1 MRQAANLYEWPKFF
15 LSMHHVVHRHVKEN
29 YNLEIV
35 TPNIYDQT
43 HIWTITINT
52 QENIDLF
59 YEIYIWDIENYLVKN
74 TFELSKNQLCSSIF
88 SKFKYSKYIIITA
101 NNCN

>member
-1 MRQAANLYEWPKFF
+1 MKNIKKIIVFILVF
-15 LSMHHVVHRHVKEN
+15 LLINCTKNKEN

>member
-1 MRQAANLYEWPKFF
+1 MKNIKKIIVFILVF
-15 LSMHHVVHRHVKEN
+15 LFINCTKNKEN

>member
-1 MRQAANLYEWPKFF
+1 MKNIKKIIVFILVF
-15 LSMHHVVHRHVKEN
+15 LFINCTKNKEN

-74 TFELSKNQLCSSIF
+74 TFELSKNQLC
-88 SKFKYSKYIIITA
+88 
-101 NNCN
+101 